1 LLQYNSDLCTEN
13 INRAFPYINIK
24 MGKND
29 MSKAKMK
36 KLERKAMEIKMNKGV
51 AIVKLANDQEDPLTV
66 LPTPFSVYNK
76 NGLDLK
82 LETTRAP
89 ELDEK
94 FHDWAYK
101 CIETTMKPLYD
112 AAYKDHPD
120 YEEEFGWK
128 TKEKKKELK
137 EDQAWYLIARTE
149 EGTAVAFVHFRFD
162 MDYDDEV
169 LYCYEVQV
177 EKAYR
182 RKGLGRFMMKL
193 LEMLAIKNDML
204 KIMVTIF
211 KKDLPEVAFFR
222 ESLKFEMDETSF
234 VDTVHEQF
242 EYEILS
248 RYNLI
253 KKKKVD
259 AEEAAKENTPA
270 N

>member
-1 LLQYNSDLCTEN
+1 MGEYNSDLCTEN

-128 TKEKKKELK
+128 TKEKKKEPGTLLQGQK
-137 EDQAWYLIARTE
+137 KAQQWPLFILGLTWITMTKCSTVMKSRLRRLTE
-149 EGTAVAFVHFRFD
+149 G
-162 MDYDDEV
+162 
-169 LYCYEVQV
+169 
-177 EKAYR
+177 
-182 RKGLGRFMMKL
+182 
-193 LEMLAIKNDML
+193 
-204 KIMVTIF
+204 
-211 KKDLPEVAFFR
+211 
-222 ESLKFEMDETSF
+222 
-234 VDTVHEQF
+234 
-242 EYEILS
+242 
-248 RYNLI
+248 
-253 KKKKVD
+253 KVSGGS
-259 AEEAAKENTPA
+259 
-270 N
+270 

>member
-1 LLQYNSDLCTEN
+1 
-13 INRAFPYINIK
+13 
-24 MGKND
+24 MG
-29 MSKAKMK
+29 
-36 KLERKAMEIKMNKGV
+36 
-51 AIVKLANDQEDPLTV
+51 
-66 LPTPFSVYNK
+66 
-76 NGLDLK
+76 
-82 LETTRAP
+82 
-89 ELDEK
+89 
-94 FHDWAYK
+94 
-101 CIETTMKPLYD
+101 
-112 AAYKDHPD
+112 
-120 YEEEFGWK
+120 

-193 LEMLAIKNDML
+193 LEMLAIKND
-204 KIMVTIF
+204 
-211 KKDLPEVAFFR
+211 LPEVAFFR